1 MSVTRL
7 QPKIPM
13 VVRGEARVEYG
24 GDLVFTDTNGT
35 ETIRIDGE
43 TGSIDGIEKPEFRWR
58 KWCTYNETWAMNNN
72 ADMFGGIAPSNWSN
86 GYYAH
91 QMSSDKG
98 ILSTFYTNRG
108 YVPSSGNINLVSDAY
123 TTHDTGNASC
133 QHLQSLESQTPP
145 KMTLFGLLNGITLSG
160 KLGDYASVALNGNS
174 VWTYTSNTL
183 SNRTESISIPA
194 GRISTVI
201 FVSSGY
207 RYNSN
212 YNTAR
217 WQLQLGFTDNALI
230 LPDGLKLVD
239 DLDTAVMVGITRGVI
254 SSLEL
259 KFL

>member
-1 MSVTRL
+1 MGEVTVELTSPEGETIIVYDGNHHGQENFNGNIGWDNELAEEHIYFFYGENPTGTWSLKISDGLGEADGGTGVDGILESWTLRL
-7 QPKIPM
+7 NEEWNGDIFVGNKVTAQNSM

-72 ADMFGGIAPSNWSN
+72 ADMFGGIAPSDWSN

-123 TTHDTGNASC
+123 TTYDTKCFLSC
-133 QHLQSLESQTPP
+133 ICNL
-145 KMTLFGLLNGITLSG
+145 
-160 KLGDYASVALNGNS
+160 
-174 VWTYTSNTL
+174 
-183 SNRTESISIPA
+183 
-194 GRISTVI
+194 
-201 FVSSGY
+201 
-207 RYNSN
+207 
-212 YNTAR
+212 
-217 WQLQLGFTDNALI
+217 
-230 LPDGLKLVD
+230 
-239 DLDTAVMVGITRGVI
+239 
-254 SSLEL
+254 
-259 KFL
+259 